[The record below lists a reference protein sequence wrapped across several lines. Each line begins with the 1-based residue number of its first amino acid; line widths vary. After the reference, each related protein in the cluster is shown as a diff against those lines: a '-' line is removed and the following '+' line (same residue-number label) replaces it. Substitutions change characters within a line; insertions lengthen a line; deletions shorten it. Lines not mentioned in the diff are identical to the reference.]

1 MNAKTLTDKIAKKQK
16 ELDVLKKEELSRI
29 IAIESVLIELMLRD
43 RRLKDGDPDVLEW
56 SSRVQADR
64 IYEIANGTST
74 EKVKKPWAHFAV
86 GEPCPPLLKG

>member
-1 MNAKTLTDKIAKKQK
+1 MNAKTLTGKLAEKQK

-29 IAIESVLIELMLRD
+29 IAIESVLIELMMRNQ
-43 RRLKDGDPDVLEW
+43 RLKDGDPDVEPW

-74 EKVKKPWAHFAV
+74 EKIKKPWEHFAV
-86 GEPCPPLLKG
+86 GEPCPPSKG